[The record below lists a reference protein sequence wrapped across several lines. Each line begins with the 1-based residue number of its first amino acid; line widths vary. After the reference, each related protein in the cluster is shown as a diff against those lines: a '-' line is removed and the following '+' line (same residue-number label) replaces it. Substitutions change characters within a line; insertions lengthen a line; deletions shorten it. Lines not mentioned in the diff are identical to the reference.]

1 MPADLGNPSAYG
13 HVLGSGGTECWKCVP
28 SRRRTKNYWREPA
41 KNFLPEYVGRVEGGV
56 GVVVTRLAEAEACW
70 SAVRGTR
77 KEDGLGSLEGA
88 VVRGV

>member
-1 MPADLGNPSAYG
+1 MLEVRPIEATDEALLA
-13 HVLGSGGTECWKCVP
+13 GTCKE
-28 SRRRTKNYWREPA
+28 
-41 KNFLPEYVGRVEGGV
+41 FLPEYVGRAAGGV
-56 GVVVTRLAEAEACW
+56 GVVVIRLAEAEACW